1 MQIQTRRVV
10 IFPSDVGFEIRYNI
24 VRWRKYL
31 CQRLEAA
38 GIEFICPVGAHEP
51 LPTGNYR
58 WSRFHDGTLTIE
70 QEDTPCPELFTP
82 KPSEN
87 SGNRL
92 QHTEAPTDLIAASK
106 PQSKWSKPKKKQSKK
121 SAKRGR

>member
-1 MQIQTRRVV
+1 MTLTRRVV
-10 IFPSDVGFEIRYNI
+10 IFPSDVGFEIRCNI

-31 CQRLEAA
+31 CQRLEYA
-38 GIEFICPVGAHEP
+38 GIEFVCPMGAHEP

-70 QEDTPCPELFTP
+70 QDIPPCPELSTLNQ
-82 KPSEN
+82 SE
-87 SGNRL
+87 SLGNKRPP
-92 QHTEAPTDLIAASK
+92 TEASTDLIAASK
-106 PQSKWSKPKKKQSKK
+106 PQSKSSKPKKRPPKK